1 MTVEAQNPDGTPIVK
16 SGPYNGN
23 GVTTAFNYTFPITAI
38 GEVKVVRQNADLTET
53 VLVLTTDYSVTG
65 AGNPA
70 GGQVIL
76 NSGALLP
83 TGAKLVLLLDMD
95 FDQAVDYSN
104 QGRIQLSLLEI
115 SLDKL
120 TLAARQLREE
130 LLRAVTVDAF
140 GTVDTAQLRANINAL
155 AAIEAQMITV
165 SNNIASVQSNAAG
178 IASINTNAANIVAI
192 QNASANADSAA
203 SSAAAAAASAA
214 SADFKNFGYGITG
227 NAPLLANLDTAGLA
241 SGIYRFD
248 GTTLGTFPAGIAAAD
263 TGIVILDRMDADD
276 ERMTLFHATS
286 EVMHSRRRVAGALQ
300 SWVVRGSGLASQA
313 LAEAGADN
321 ASFMSSL
328 RTKQQI
334 DARLAT
340 QAEAEAGAANTKL
353 MTPLRVR
360 EATRVNR
367 TPTSTLTGASV
378 EWLNIPAEVQRIVIP
393 ISKAS
398 FSGADFPLVQLGTA
412 GGWVTTGYICF
423 RLGDAGGSSAG
434 GNAVTNGIGLD
445 ANGATTAQ
453 TGVVILERIARGSNL
468 WIAAYNGVRI
478 TLPSSAN
485 AHASSA
491 GEIDL
496 GGELTRV
503 RLVSSGGGAFD
514 GGLASLSWEF

>member
-53 VLVLTTDYSVTG
+53 VLVLTTDYTVTG

-140 GTVDTAQLRANINAL
+140 NTVNIAQLRANVNSL
-155 AAIEAQMITV
+155 AAIEAQIITV
-165 SNNIASVQSNAAG
+165 SNNIASVQSNAAN

-192 QNASANADSAA
+192 QNASANANSAA

-214 SADFKNFGYGITG
+214 SADFKNFGYGIVG
-227 NAPLLANLDTAGLA
+227 NAPLLANLDTSGLA
-241 SGIYRFD
+241 SGIYRYD
-248 GTTLGTFPAGIAAAD
+248 ATTLGTFPAGVAAAD

-276 ERMTLFHATS
+276 ERMTLFHASS
-286 EVMHSRRRVAGALQ
+286 EIVHSRRRVAGTLQ

-328 RTKQQI
+328 RSKQQI
-334 DARLAT
+334 DFRLAT
-340 QAEAEAGAANTKL
+340 LAEAQAGTDNTKL
-353 MTPLRVR
+353 LTPLRLRDALQASGSAPVYAAR
-360 EATRVNR
+360 AWVNFNG
-367 TPTSTLTGASV
+367 TGTVA
-378 EWLNIPAEVQRIVIP
+378 IRG
-393 ISKAS
+393 
-398 FSGADFPLVQLGTA
+398 SGNVSSITDNGTGDYTVNFTTAMPDANYAVVALGGA
-412 GGWVTTGYICF
+412 
-423 RLGDAGGSSAG
+423 ASAG
-434 GNAVTNGIGLD
+434 GAV
-445 ANGATTAQ
+445 
-453 TGVVILERIARGSNL
+453 RIADGTVPAAGS
-468 WIAAYNGVRI
+468 VRI
-478 TLPSSAN
+478 QCLNNGGSA
-485 AHASSA
+485 
-491 GEIDL
+491 
-496 GGELTRV
+496 
-503 RLVSSGGGAFD
+503 
-514 GGLASLSWEF
+514 LADYGSVCVAVFR

>member
-53 VLVLTTDYSVTG
+53 VLVLTTDYTVTG

-140 GTVDTAQLRANINAL
+140 GTANIAQLRTNINAL
-155 AAIEAQMITV
+155 AAIEAQIVTV
-165 SNNIASVQSNAAG
+165 SSNIASVQSNAAD

-192 QNASANADSAA
+192 QNASANANSAA

-214 SADFKNFGYGITG
+214 SADFKNFGLGVTG
-227 NAPLLANLDTAGLA
+227 NAALLADLDATGTGA
-241 SGIYRFD
+241 GIYRFD
-248 GTTLGTFPAGIAAAD
+248 GTTTGTYPTGVAAGD
-263 TGIVILDRMDADD
+263 TGMVELWRQAGATAMM
-276 ERMTLFHATS
+276 ELHHATS
-286 EVMHSRRRVAGALQ
+286 NRVFRRRLTETVWGAWRETINVNQATAEGDIAYRGASDWVRLPKGTAGQALVMNAGATAPGWGGTVTLQ
-300 SWVVRGSGLASQA
+300 SSQA
-313 LAEAGADN
+313 
-321 ASFMSSL
+321 
-328 RTKQQI
+328 T
-334 DARLAT
+334 
-340 QAEAEAGAANTKL
+340 
-353 MTPLRVR
+353 
-360 EATRVNR
+360 
-367 TPTSTLTGASV
+367 TSGTAFDFTG
-378 EWLNIPAEVQRIVIP
+378 IPAAVKRVTMLL
-393 ISKAS
+393 SRVS
-398 FSGADFPLVQLGTA
+398 LSGTDVFLVQLGTS
-412 GGWVTTGYICF
+412 GGPVTTGYVSWGSAIAASAVGGGGSASGI
-423 RLGDAGGSSAG
+423 RIDNVAAAGGVSGRFVA
-434 GNAVTNGIGLD
+434 
-445 ANGATTAQ
+445 
-453 TGVVILERIARGSNL
+453 ERLAPGSNI
-468 WIAAYNGVRI
+468 WICSFNGVRLSS
-478 TLPSSAN
+478 LPSTSD
-485 AHASSA
+485 ASCNSG

-496 GGELTRV
+496 GAELTQI
-503 RLVSSGGGAFD
+503 RLTRSGTNTFDSGAV
-514 GGLASLSWEF
+514 GASWEL